1 MSPKD
6 VEKPLCS
13 DAMPGDTGGHTG
25 QLKKRMGTEETHR
38 NWQEGK
44 AGGRQRASGRALPHV
59 EGLLTLESDS
69 TTSWPFVGLLVCF
82 PFYFQKTSFIPVA

>member
-1 MSPKD
+1 MSPK
-6 VEKPLCS
+6 VWRSLCVQ
-13 DAMPGDTGGHTG
+13 MPCQGTQGDTQALSHLTI

-44 AGGRQRASGRALPHV
+44 AGGRQKASGRPLPHV

-69 TTSWPFVGLLVCF
+69 TTSWLFVGLLVCF
-82 PFYFQKTSFIPVA
+82 PFYF